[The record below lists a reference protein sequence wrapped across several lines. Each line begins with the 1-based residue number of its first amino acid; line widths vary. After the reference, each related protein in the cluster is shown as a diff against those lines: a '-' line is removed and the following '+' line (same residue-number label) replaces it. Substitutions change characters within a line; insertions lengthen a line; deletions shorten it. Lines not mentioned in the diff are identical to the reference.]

1 MPRLSFWKEGKHSND
16 YKFFDRHIL
25 EMFTVGGTGV
35 NLHKYIG
42 SGTDQSSIA
51 VTIVGEYPENTDT
64 IQISDSSACAVGMYI
79 DSEFFPK
86 NTKILCKFENTIVL
100 DTESSTLP
108 IDGAKVVFYSDASQP
123 EYLNITDKNIQDLL
137 FLENRDRKYDKDIY
151 TLRAIYNVSDQD
163 FDLSQFGIFLAAGS
177 LFMVF
182 HLNNMVETI
191 GRKVMNG
198 DVIEL
203 IHLKDFHSLD
213 EDLPAALKRYYVVT
227 DAARASEGFSVTW
240 WSHLWRVKL
249 EPLVDKQEYKDILN
263 TIAEENDQNIQD
275 LMSTYKKYI
284 EINDAIIR
292 QAENDVPLSGYD
304 TSVLYIKGL
313 KDNGMPEDPFNWTAD
328 QSIALNQSALTADQL
343 VQTPDKSISGY
354 LTGDGI
360 APNMHEVKSGVSFPT
375 RPRFGDYFLRTDF
388 MPQRLFRFNGTKWAK
403 VEDVVRTPLTPGESS
418 KTLKSTFI
426 NNKNT
431 FVTSTGK
438 EVSERQTLDEI
449 FKIKPDR

>member
-25 EMFTVGGTGV
+25 EMFSVGGTGV
-35 NLHKYIG
+35 NLHKYLGAGADTNSATI
-42 SGTDQSSIA
+42 
-51 VTIVGEYPENTDT
+51 TIVGEYIENTDT
-64 IQISDSSACAVGMYI
+64 ITISDPSACEVGMYI
-79 DSEFFPK
+79 NTEFFPK
-86 NTKILCKFENTIVL
+86 NTKILCKFEDTIVL
-100 DTESSTLP
+100 DSQSINFP
-108 IDGAKVVFYSDASQP
+108 VDGSKVVFYSDASQP
-123 EYLNITDKNIQDLL
+123 EYLNASDKNIQDLL

-163 FDLSQFGIFLAAGS
+163 FDLSQFGLFLVAGS

-203 IHLKDFHSLD
+203 VHLKDFHSLD
-213 EDLPAALKRYYVVT
+213 EDLPSALKRYYVVT

-249 EPLVDKQEYKDILN
+249 EPLVDKQEYKDIIS
-263 TIAEENDQNIQD
+263 TIADSSDQNIKD

-284 EINDAIIR
+284 EINDAIIQ

-313 KDNGMPEDPFNWTAD
+313 KSDGWPEDPTGPTVD
-328 QSIALNQSALTADQL
+328 SSIPMYEMKLTADSTL
-343 VQTPDKSISGY
+343 QTPDKSISGY

-360 APNMHEVKSGVSFPT
+360 APNGHEVKSGIAFPT
-375 RPRFGDYFLRTDF
+375 RPRIGDYFLRTDF
-388 MPQRLFRFNGTKWAK
+388 SPQRLFRFNGTKWAK
-403 VEDVVRTPLTPGESS
+403 VEDVVRTSLTPGSTN

-426 NNKNT
+426 NNNNT
-431 FVTSTGK
+431 YVASTGK
-438 EVSERQTLDEI
+438 VVNERQTLDEI